1 MSISIKTVIRKDK
14 INNNN
19 CAPINIRFTLNRQ
32 IRYISTGVAIPLYVW
47 DIETQQINPNYPNA
61 AELQQQITAKRIEY
75 MARWLRAENEV
86 IIEDLGCQ
94 WWGRTT
100 SGQAIFLDGVISD
113 IVKGFNLN

>member
-1 MSISIKTVIRKDK
+1 MSISINAVIRKDK
-14 INNNN
+14 INSNNF
-19 CAPINIRFTLNRQ
+19 APIHIRFTHKSKS
-32 IRYISTGVAIPLYVW
+32 RYVGTNVIIPLYVW

-100 SGQAIFLDGVISD
+100 SGQAIFMDGVISD
-113 IVKGFNLN
+113 IVQ